1 MKEEKEKKKC
11 LVCFLIFQFFEGFFK
26 KVYPVFALD
35 ITIDEDEKAKSTKKK
50 TLSWQSVRFKVSRN
64 KASNIT
70 KGVRK

>member
-1 MKEEKEKKKC
+1 MKEEKEKKKY

-50 TLSWQSVRFKVSRN
+50 TQSWQSGEIQGEQK
-64 KASNIT
+64 
-70 KGVRK
+70 

>member
-11 LVCFLIFQFFEGFFK
+11 LVWFLIFQFFEGFFK

-50 TLSWQSVRFKVSRN
+50 TFR
-64 KASNIT
+64 I
-70 KGVRK
+70 

>member
-11 LVCFLIFQFFEGFFK
+11 LACFLIFQFFEGFFK

-50 TLSWQSVRFKVSRN
+50 TLSWQSCEIQGEQK
-64 KASNIT
+64 
-70 KGVRK
+70 